1 MSRYHRKK
9 IISKEAGVSTYK
21 GLDPLT
27 GLAVYIYEF
36 NNKVSPYLDRL
47 ESENISGILGVY
59 NDGETTQVV
68 TAFSKGYQSL
78 KSPLRID
85 SNLLLLDSAR
95 ALRDAARLNI
105 VHGDI
110 RPERFLATNRHL
122 VIEGFGIPWQ
132 AKTSNYRPNAEAPSP
147 QADVYAWGRSILELT
162 NGTLKIDFEKL
173 INSCVAAQA
182 SSRPSAKKLYN
193 SLLEIIESS
202 KKPTL
207 DSLELSPTVAGTI
220 EEQETN
226 FGEDAGYLP
235 ISRDDDIRTKAT
247 PELITS
253 QKPKPISNNPA
264 PMQFGNKPRSEA
276 YNTQTTTKSNSEVTR
291 EPRMPKKARFVRDLP
306 PGTTYKKGDSFNK
319 SKSRK
324 SFLDEF
330 DEIDDDSDNQ
340 KIRNR
345 GRIFALLVIF
355 IAAASLGAFALL
367 RQGSLIDNPT
377 AAVQHYVVDVE
388 ILPNNLPPVD
398 VTVISSPIG
407 SSLLPGT
414 ILQRVSGKESIALDK
429 EGVWELQGRFQSS
442 SSDIVRFTLPKDRH
456 IIITIKPSTP

>member
-9 IISKEAGVSTYK
+9 IISKEAGVSTYR

-36 NNKVSPYLDRL
+36 NNKVSPYLDKL

-59 NDGETTQVV
+59 NDGEATQVV
-68 TAFSKGYQSL
+68 TAFSKGYHVL
-78 KSPLRID
+78 KSPLQID
-85 SNLLLLDSAR
+85 NNLLLLDSAR

-110 RPERFLATNRHL
+110 RPERFLATDRHL

-162 NGTLKIDFEKL
+162 NGTLKTDFEKL
-173 INSCVAAQA
+173 INSCVSAQA

-207 DSLELSPTVAGTI
+207 DSLELGPTVAGTI
-220 EEQETN
+220 EEKETN

-235 ISRDDDIRTKAT
+235 ISRDDDITAKEI

-253 QKPKPISNNPA
+253 QEPKPIANNPA
-264 PMQFGNKPRSEA
+264 PMPVGNKPRPEA
-276 YNTQTTTKSNSEVTR
+276 DNTQTTTRSSGEIAR
-291 EPRMPKKARFVRDLP
+291 EPRMPKKAGFVRDLP

-330 DEIDDDSDNQ
+330 DEIDDSSDNQ
-340 KIRNR
+340 KTRNR

-377 AAVQHYVVDVE
+377 TVVQHYVVDVE

-398 VTVISSPIG
+398 VAVISSPIG

-442 SSDIVRFTLPKDRH
+442 SSDIVRFTLPEDRH